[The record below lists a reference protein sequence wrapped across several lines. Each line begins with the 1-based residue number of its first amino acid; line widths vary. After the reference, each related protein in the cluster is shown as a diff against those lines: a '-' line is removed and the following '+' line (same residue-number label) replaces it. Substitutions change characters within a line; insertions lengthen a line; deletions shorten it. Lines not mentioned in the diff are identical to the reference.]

1 MKVGNIVF
9 SVLLCCLC
17 STVATADEA
26 QARQLVQQARN
37 QYDAENMYAQER
49 AFELF
54 YDAYGEATTY
64 SLRSEIADE
73 LVTVY
78 RNYTAFVK
86 NRVPPFLDDC
96 DDDKASL
103 YRKLAD
109 YKDSRGKRLL
119 GLTQLHQGDISGLTL
134 VSQAAAE
141 GDAEAA
147 YLMAEAVSRGIGVA
161 RNAET
166 AYRWLEI
173 AAERG
178 YAPACERLAA
188 IHWDGDPN
196 WNAAWN
202 QSSAASYLDK
212 AIELYT
218 QFSNLSNPVTK
229 KELQDYISS
238 LRLIRENMQSFIGY
252 NTGNVLQG
260 FYPSFLAL
268 RLSTYNEQEGG
279 LRVRAYYIK
288 QELRRYGGTY
298 HISGLPDL
306 DLSLIPIRLS
316 YYEPEYVGHATTSY
330 SPDDSIC
337 LQIDVHAENYAY
349 ANNESSRWRRE
360 IGINGTIA
368 HEMAH
373 CFLRSKYYS
382 IFNGNY
388 PYYKQLVEGHATNV
402 EYAFVNHTYFD
413 GEMASETFAGSW
425 CSSEYGN
432 YFRWYRSHCLLP
444 KGSTNWSVIEQHERA
459 ASPTG
464 EGGKVRKLISGPD
477 GTFRAP
483 LFFR

>member
-1 MKVGNIVF
+1 MIA
-9 SVLLCCLC
+9 VLLCPLC
-17 STVATADEA
+17 VVSMADDA
-26 QARQLVQQARN
+26 QARLLVQQARN
-37 QYDAENMYAQER
+37 QYDAESLYAQER

-54 YDAYGEATTY
+54 YEAYGEAASY
-64 SLRSEIADE
+64 SLRKGISGE
-73 LVTVY
+73 LLSVY
-78 RNYTAFVK
+78 RNYTSFVN
-86 NRVPPFLDDC
+86 NRVPPFLDYC
-96 DDDKASL
+96 EDDKASL

-109 YKDSRGKRLL
+109 YKDARGKRLL
-119 GLTQLHQGDISGLTL
+119 ALTRLHQGELGGLTL
-134 VSQAAAE
+134 LSQAAAE

-147 YLMAEAVSRGIGVA
+147 YLMAEAVSRGIGVEHDA
-161 RNAET
+161 DT

-173 AAERG
+173 AAERD
-178 YAPACERLAA
+178 YAPAYELLAA
-188 IHWDGDPN
+188 IHWDGDSN

-202 QSSAASYLDK
+202 RNSAASYLDK

-218 QFSNLSNPVTK
+218 QFSDLSNPVTK
-229 KELQDYISS
+229 KELLDYISS
-238 LRLIRENMQSFIGY
+238 LRQIRENMQSFIGY
-252 NTGNVLQG
+252 NTGNVLHG

-288 QELRRYGGTY
+288 QELSRYGGTY
-298 HISGLPDL
+298 HIVGLPDL

-316 YYEPEYVGHATTSY
+316 YNEPEYVGHATTSY

-360 IGINGTIA
+360 ININGTIA

-413 GEMASETFAGSW
+413 GEMTPETFAGSW

-444 KGSTNWSVIEQHERA
+444 NGHTNWSVIEQHERA

-464 EGGKVRKLISGPD
+464 EGSKVRKLISGPD

-483 LFFR
+483 IFFK